1 MRVYVESNFVLELVL
16 EQEQHQSCERLS
28 QLCSDGAI
36 QIASP
41 AYAFVEPYQTLIRRR
56 KDRKEMQR
64 LIQLERSQLGRTA
77 SLAADVSK
85 LQDAHD
91 LLVRASQD
99 QFDRFKL
106 IRGKLLADCEV
117 LALDSESLVRSD
129 ELLSRLNI
137 SLEYPDAVIFTA
149 VYLDALDRAADQS
162 LFLNRNSKDFIDD
175 PDVKMA
181 LNSVGCTVIANFDD
195 GLARVLSSL
204 GLEA

>member
-1 MRVYVESNFVLELVL
+1 
-16 EQEQHQSCERLS
+16 
-28 QLCSDGAI
+28 
-36 QIASP
+36 
-41 AYAFVEPYQTLIRRR
+41 
-56 KDRKEMQR
+56 MQR